1 MFMYSFYF
9 GIPKNLMTIIIFLVR
24 GGHFAITA
32 VRLENTVLIFRQVQY
47 VLIIYLNDFLESY
60 GSAAQ

>member
-1 MFMYSFYF
+1 
-9 GIPKNLMTIIIFLVR
+9 MTIIIFLVR
-24 GGHFAITA
+24 GGHFAITT